1 MSRHFLCLSLRLNRL
16 SNYTNSQC
24 CTGFD
29 SPWCEQTHIFTL
41 SSASC
46 QTTAICFTAAGF
58 QDCIA
63 GLVTDAGQP
72 VCGGMH
78 VNRLQHHTLD
88 HVVQGTI
95 CCAAMW
101 RIRHVLSNK
110 LGRPCGQA
118 LLIIT
123 AVQFHLPFYM
133 SRTLPNTFA
142 TAVLGFAIA
151 DWLDGRHPRRLVAL
165 LAFGT
170 VS

>member
-1 MSRHFLCLSLRLNRL
+1 MLYGVRLTLVGADTYFRSLSC
-16 SNYTNSQC
+16 SSTAVC
-24 CTGFD
+24 CTAAD
-29 SPWCEQTHIFTL
+29 YHD
-41 SSASC
+41 
-46 QTTAICFTAAGF
+46 CFP
-58 QDCIA
+58 C
-63 GLVTDAGQP
+63 LVTDAGQP
-72 VCGGMH
+72 VCMGMH
-78 VNRLQHHTLD
+78 VNSLQHHTLD
-88 HVVQGTI
+88 HAVQGTI

-101 RIRHVLSNK
+101 RIRCVLSNK

-118 LLIIT
+118 FLVIT

-151 DWLDGRHPRRLVAL
+151 DWLDGRHPRRLIAL